1 MIVLF
6 AFAFAGHVLMLLT
19 GLVRSAVFH
28 SRTYREMNSYQTRV
42 IEKIR
47 LRKHWRITWILFGL
61 YVYAGLNL

>member
-6 AFAFAGHVLMLLT
+6 AFAFAGHVFMLLT
-19 GLVRSAVFH
+19 GLIRSAVFH
-28 SRTYREMNSYQTRV
+28 SRTYNEMNSRETKM